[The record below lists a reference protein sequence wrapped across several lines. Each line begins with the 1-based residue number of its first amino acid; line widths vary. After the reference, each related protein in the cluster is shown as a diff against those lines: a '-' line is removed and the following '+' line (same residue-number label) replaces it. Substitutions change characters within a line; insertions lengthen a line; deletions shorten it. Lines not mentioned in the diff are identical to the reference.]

1 MADIVMKAVDWLNT
15 NSGAII
21 AIGTVAVA
29 AATVVLV
36 GVTIFYAW
44 VTKKMLDDNRQM
56 RIDTQKP
63 VIAVYAAVYDNP
75 FRCVGLVLENTG
87 VGAAW
92 EVRFTLDRSVKIGH
106 NRTLES
112 VRFLDGLD
120 CIPPKYERRVSL
132 CESTD
137 DEYQKLMEKQLA
149 IKVTYKDSIGN
160 GYKHCRSISFNKS
173 VRLKAAVG

>member
-1 MADIVMKAVDWLNT
+1 MEVIKGVIDGLN
-15 NSGAII
+15 NNAGAIQAI
-21 AIGTVAVA
+21 ATVA
-29 AATVVLV
+29 LV
-36 GVTIFYAW
+36 GITAYYAW

-75 FRCVGLVLENTG
+75 FRCVGLVLQNTG

-92 EVRFTLDRSVKIGH
+92 DVEFTLDRSVKIGH

-120 CIPPKYERRVSL
+120 HIPPKYERRESL
-132 CESTD
+132 CEHAD
-137 DEYQKLMEKQLA
+137 DEYKKLMKKQVA
-149 IKVTYKDSIGN
+149 ITVTYKDSMGN
-160 GYKHCRSISFNKS
+160 EYKCPRSINFNKS
-173 VRLKAAVG
+173 VRLKADS